1 MASTDRKGTT
11 VVGVITS
18 AEKTRFMT
26 KTCKSLKQDG
36 STEMAPFHK
45 IPLPSIV
52 HTIIASLRSMHRCAD
67 LFRLSS
73 VST

>member
-11 VVGVITS
+11 VLGLITA

-26 KTCKSLKQDG
+26 KTGKLLKQDG
-36 STEMAPFHK
+36 STNMAPLHK

-52 HTIIASLRSMHRCAD
+52 HTIIASLRSVHRCAD
-67 LFRLSS
+67 LFPLSS
-73 VST
+73 VVT